1 MLHFYVFSN
10 GATNEAEAAKPLN
23 TTVGK
28 SPGKV
33 AAKKRTADDMSP
45 VSEAPSSKK
54 GRRSIS
60 TLSQV
65 LHMQFVKK
73 IRQSISKNL

>member
-1 MLHFYVFSN
+1 MYFVISN
-10 GATNEAEAAKPLN
+10 GAAATTEAEAAAKPLN
-23 TTVGK
+23 A
-28 SPGKV
+28 KV

-65 LHMQFVKK
+65 LRYNVARNDYFQNYIFV
-73 IRQSISKNL
+73 